1 MSDKSIQ
8 EKFIREISLNLLGS
22 QSVFK
27 PSHYGMGK
35 EPADLVWA
43 AGRCVAIMYMTSGKS
58 DFEKKRRH
66 NHAQMHEWIRNWQQ
80 GQVLQGP
87 KIALG
92 YGDVDYI
99 VGISIV
105 GGFQCGSMI
114 DDTQV
119 KYGESNHRFGKQK
132 LYACATISDSV
143 FLRLSKR
150 SVGIRDIIHFFD
162 YLRGR
167 GDVVSDDDAIAWID
181 HWEQA
186 QAAQARNCFE
196 PILPPSESLNEAW
209 RQTRMLFQAIRTQVI
224 DDGHVNQGIL
234 SDLSM
239 GDAVWLSVAERS
251 LALQIA
257 LPGDS
262 GPLCLGS
269 RKAINGYHISVFV
282 AAHRGIL
289 LQNTDTTFAMP
300 GIIMTSSLE
309 FGRDN
314 PVRLFLI
321 GAKSFSSG
329 IHSALDEFRRQMPS
343 A

>member
-1 MSDKSIQ
+1 
-8 EKFIREISLNLLGS
+8 
-22 QSVFK
+22 
-27 PSHYGMGK
+27 MGK

-58 DFEKKRRH
+58 DFEKKRSH
-66 NHAQMHEWIRNWQQ
+66 NHAQMHGWIRKWQQ
-80 GQVLQGP
+80 GQVLRGP
-87 KIALG
+87 KTALS
-92 YGDVDYI
+92 YADVEYI
-99 VGISIV
+99 IGISIV
-105 GGFQCGSMI
+105 GGFQSASMI

-119 KYGESNHRFGKQK
+119 KYGESNHRHGKQK

-167 GDVVSDDDAIAWID
+167 GDLVNDDDAIAWID

-186 QAAQARNCFE
+186 QAAQARNCFG
-196 PILPPSESLNEAW
+196 PILPSSESLNEAW
-209 RQTRMLFQAIRTQVI
+209 QQTRMLFHAIRTQVT
-224 DDGHVNQGIL
+224 DDGYVNQGIM

-257 LPGDS
+257 LPGGT

-269 RKAINGYHISVFV
+269 RKAINGYHLSVFV

-289 LQNTDTTFAMP
+289 LQNTTTTFAMP

-321 GAKSFSSG
+321 GAKSFGSG
-329 IHSALDEFRRQMPS
+329 IHGALDEFRRQMTS

>member
-8 EKFIREISLNLLGS
+8 ERFIREISLNLLGS

-27 PSHYGMGK
+27 PSHYGMGR

-43 AGRCVAIMYMTSGKS
+43 AGRCVAIMYMTSGKDS
-58 DFEKKRRH
+58 FEEKRRH
-66 NHAQMHEWIRNWQQ
+66 NHVQMHEWIRNWQT
-80 GQVLQGP
+80 GQVLHGP
-87 KIALG
+87 KTALG

-105 GGFQCGSMI
+105 GGFQSGSMI

-119 KYGESNHRFGKQK
+119 KYGESNHRFGNRK

-167 GDVVSDDDAIAWID
+167 GDMVSDDDAVSWID

-186 QAAQARNCFE
+186 QAAQARNCFG
-196 PILPPSESLNEAW
+196 PILPSSESLNEAW
-209 RQTRMLFQAIRTQVI
+209 QQTRMLFHSIRTQPI
-224 DDGHVNQGIL
+224 GEGHVNHGL
-234 SDLSM
+234 TLDLSM

-257 LPGDS
+257 SPGEK
-262 GPLCLGS
+262 GPVLIGS
-269 RKAINGYHISVFV
+269 SRAVSVYNLNV
-282 AAHRGIL
+282 LIAAQTKFIPNNAVYF
-289 LQNTDTTFAMP
+289 QKP
-300 GIIMTSSLE
+300 GITMISSLD
-309 FGRDN
+309 FGAEN
-314 PVRLFLI
+314 PVRMFFI
-321 GAKSFSSG
+321 GGNSFGTG
-329 IHSALDEFRRQMPS
+329 IYNALDEFRQQM
-343 A
+343 AV

>member
-1 MSDKSIQ
+1 
-8 EKFIREISLNLLGS
+8 
-22 QSVFK
+22 
-27 PSHYGMGK
+27 MGK

-43 AGRCVAIMYMTSGKS
+43 ADRCVAIMYMTSGKS

-66 NHAQMHEWIRNWQQ
+66 NHRQMHEWIRNWQT

-87 KIALG
+87 KTALG

-181 HWEQA
+181 HWEQT
-186 QAAQARNCFE
+186 QATQARNCFG